1 MKKNL
6 LLLAPMLF
14 PAAAAAQGHYNI
26 VYIMTDDHTA
36 QMMSCLRLYG
46 LSESRLCRFSVRSR
60 CPHSRAAPRA
70 NTHAVST
77 AKTCYPYGVSVYMT
91 AYIDSYRKSCC

>member
-36 QMMSCLRLYG
+36 Q
-46 LSESRLCRFSVRSR
+46 
-60 CPHSRAAPRA
+60 
-70 NTHAVST
+70 
-77 AKTCYPYGVSVYMT
+77 
-91 AYIDSYRKSCC
+91 